1 MIEILITLAIVA
13 VAGFIL
19 FKNVRSSAKGECH
32 CSSSSSCSSSSCAGC
47 SSSTT
52 PLTIKK

>member
-1 MIEILITLAIVA
+1 MIEILITLAIVG